1 MRRNTLATL
10 TENDRNILDYY
21 ISRSN
26 EQRKDI
32 DLLYQELKH
41 TTNIIDNILGVSNT
55 QTDQQEPALQQEP
68 PPLRN
73 FYYRMDILQPENLQN
88 LEDVPVGVS
97 IDVLSRNT
105 KTILFSEVENPLNLS
120 CPIQLERFLDTDVLT
135 QIIGCGH
142 LFFPTGLER
151 WFQSHAHCPM
161 CRYDI
166 RSNEESSSS
175 TSSSS
180 SSSTS
185 SSSTSSS
192 STSSSLPILSNYSN
206 IVYTELDPSLN
217 SLAEQIISNLYSRRN
232 NR

>member
-1 MRRNTLATL
+1 MRRTPLPLLN
-10 TENDRNILDYY
+10 ENDRNVLDYY
-21 ISRSN
+21 ISRYN

-32 DLLYQELKH
+32 DSLYIELKN
-41 TTNIIDNILGVSNT
+41 TSEIIDNILGVSNNH
-55 QTDQQEPALQQEP
+55 QPEQPQDP

-73 FYYRMDILQPENLQN
+73 YYYRMDFLQPQNLQN

-97 IDVLSRNT
+97 RDVIVRNT
-105 KTILFSEVENPLNLS
+105 KTTLFSEVENPLNLS

-166 RSNEESSSS
+166 RTNEESS
-175 TSSSS
+175 TSSS
-180 SSSTS
+180 TS
-185 SSSTSSS
+185 I
-192 STSSSLPILSNYSN
+192 PNLSNYSN
-206 IVYTELDPSLN
+206 VVYTELDPSLN
-217 SLAEQIISNLYSRRN
+217 SLAEQIISNLFSSSSSRRN